1 MREIVEGN
9 GGDLLFSFALT
20 PNPVSIAKDW
30 VIEQTLARIRRDI
43 EADEREYEARLAK
56 ARKREDMLR
65 RAAKARVV
73 KRQVG
78 KPVHFCSL
86 SFLKWF

>member
-1 MREIVEGN
+1 M
-9 GGDLLFSFALT
+9 
-20 PNPVSIAKDW
+20 SIAKDW
-30 VIEQTLARIRRDI
+30 VIEQTLARIRRDM
-43 EADEREYEARLAK
+43 EADEQEYEARLAK

-78 KPVHFCSL
+78 NL
-86 SFLKWF
+86 YIL